1 MDKDRMAL
9 LRELSAHVGRPDFEE
24 LVERVTREMQPVAE
38 AVKVPPKIV
47 GAPRRPA
54 RLSHG
59 D

>member
-1 MDKDRMAL
+1 MEKDRMTL
-9 LRELSAHVGRPDFEE
+9 LRELSAHIGRPDFDQ

-54 RLSHG
+54 RLSRG
-59 D
+59 A